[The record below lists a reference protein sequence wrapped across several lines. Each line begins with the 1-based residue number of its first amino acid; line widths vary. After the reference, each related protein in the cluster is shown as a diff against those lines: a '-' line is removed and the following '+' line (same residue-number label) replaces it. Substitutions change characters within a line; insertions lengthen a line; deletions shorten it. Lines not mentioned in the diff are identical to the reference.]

1 LGLGLGLGTRDSGLE
16 RADRYFQRR
25 CSPQSPAP
33 SPKVIIQVVM
43 YTRRCMVFGLLAA
56 ALLRAQDAQQNS
68 QPSLQVVGAVKQ
80 PLTLTADDLAKMP
93 RATVHT
99 TNSGM
104 ETVYEGVWLH
114 EVLKRAGVPQGSE
127 LRGKALAGY
136 VLAEAQDG
144 YQVLFS
150 LAELD
155 PAFIDNEILL
165 ADTANGKPLFGA
177 QGRFR
182 LVVPKDKPGARSIR
196 MLTKLEVVQLRK

>member
-1 LGLGLGLGTRDSGLE
+1 
-16 RADRYFQRR
+16 
-25 CSPQSPAP
+25 
-33 SPKVIIQVVM
+33 M
-43 YTRRCMVFGLLAA
+43 YTRRRCLC
-56 ALLRAQDAQQNS
+56 ALLGSILFVGTLTAQDSAS
-68 QPSLQVVGAVKQ
+68 IQVTGAVIQ

-93 RATVHT
+93 RATVKT
-99 TNSGM
+99 TNGGM
-104 ETVYEGVWLH
+104 ETAYEGVWLH
-114 EVLKRAGVPQGSE
+114 EILKRAGTPQGQT
-127 LRGKALAGY
+127 LRGKALTSY
-136 VLAEAQDG
+136 VLAEASDG

-155 PAFIDNEILL
+155 PSFIDNQILL

>member
-1 LGLGLGLGTRDSGLE
+1 M
-16 RADRYFQRR
+16 
-25 CSPQSPAP
+25 
-33 SPKVIIQVVM
+33 VM
-43 YTRRCMVFGLLAA
+43 YRRRWLLTGVLAA
-56 ALLRAQDAQQNS
+56 ALLSAQDAPPTVQIT
-68 QPSLQVVGAVKQ
+68 GAVKQ
-80 PLTLTADDLAKMP
+80 ALTLTAEDLAKMP
-93 RATVHT
+93 RASVRT
-99 TNSGM
+99 TSSGM

-127 LRGKALAGY
+127 LRGKALASY

-165 ADTANGKPLFGA
+165 ADTSNGKPLFGA

-196 MLTKLEVVQLRK
+196 MLTKLEVFQLRK